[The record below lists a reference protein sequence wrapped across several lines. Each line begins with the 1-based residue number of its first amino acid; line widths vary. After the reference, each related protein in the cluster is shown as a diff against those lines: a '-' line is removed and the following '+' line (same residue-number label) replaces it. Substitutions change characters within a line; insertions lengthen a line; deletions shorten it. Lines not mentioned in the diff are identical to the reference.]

1 MAQIDASTISG
12 VPMDLIRFECV
23 DPNCVDKSL
32 SAGLASWEIY
42 SLRRDWSTYVGV
54 FWNFE
59 KKILERED

>member
-1 MAQIDASTISG
+1 MAQIDASTIA
-12 VPMDLIRFECV
+12 VTLDLIRFECV

-54 FWNFE
+54 
-59 KKILERED
+59 LEF